1 MNTKTLLSGLVG
13 GVAAFFLGW
22 IIYGIILMPI
32 MVEHGNTS
40 IMRPE
45 AEMIWWALILGNLFY
60 GLTISLIWSW
70 SGINDFMS
78 GLTKGALFGLI
89 VTISWDLMLY
99 STSTWY
105 KDITGVVYD
114 ILASVVM
121 TAIIGGVVGW
131 MMGRGKNA

>member
-22 IIYGIILMPI
+22 VIYGIILMPI
-32 MVEHGNTS
+32 MAEHGNTS

-60 GLTISLIWSW
+60 GLSISLIWSW
-70 SGINDFMS
+70 SGINDFMN

-89 VTISWDLMLY
+89 LTISWDLMLY

-131 MMGRGKNA
+131 MMGRGENA

>member
-32 MVEHGNTS
+32 MAEHGNTS

-70 SGINDFMS
+70 SGINDFMR
-78 GLTKGALFGLI
+78 GLTKRVLFGLI
-89 VTISWDLMLY
+89 LTISVDLILY
-99 STSTWY
+99 FTSIWY
-105 KDITGVVYD
+105 KDITGVVLD
-114 ILASVVM
+114 IAASVFM
-121 TAIIGGVVGW
+121 TAIIGGVVG
-131 MMGRGKNA
+131 

>member
-1 MNTKTLLSGLVG
+1 M
-13 GVAAFFLGW
+13 A
-22 IIYGIILMPI
+22 
-32 MVEHGNTS
+32 EHGNTS

-78 GLTKGALFGLI
+78 GLIKGALFGLI